1 MEDET
6 KNSVKFTD
14 HLFDG
19 SGNNIMNSIQY
30 TAMCII
36 PLLLVNHLLETQL
49 PVFSQHTPPVT
60 LVIEIAIHM
69 VILLIVLYF
78 VDRVVRFFPSASGD
92 TYGSVSFETIGMI
105 LVLLVVNARN
115 SNLGKKLLH
124 LTRNVRERFIGQE
137 GMDNKHETN
146 HKNKPEETTK
156 ETTEETVNANLQ
168 KLPQP
173 PPPITSD
180 NTNVHLTNHRDIPAK
195 VKVKEGFEPSS
206 SLEGFAIGGGNY
218 SVF

>member
-6 KNSVKFTD
+6 KNSVKFTE

-78 VDRVVRFFPSASGD
+78 VDRVVRFFPSASGE

-137 GMDNKHETN
+137 GMDNKKIHNKPETN
-146 HKNKPEETTK
+146 HEKQQEE
-156 ETTEETVNANLQ
+156 EEV
-168 KLPQP
+168 KKMP
-173 PPPITSD
+173 PPPPRTTN
-180 NTNVHLTNHRDIPAK
+180 NTNENLPNHGDIPAK
-195 VKVKEGFEPSS
+195 VQVKEGFEPSS